1 MSKDRF
7 AELSP
12 REKEI
17 LEQAGF
23 ASGDVQEAAPSTS
36 DSSSTS
42 GSSGDATADASGAV
56 IGRAWDEVLAVL
68 QTELSGPT
76 FNNYLRHIRPLALE
90 GDRYVLEVPSE
101 FVKDWLVRR
110 FAGRIEAT
118 LQQFL
123 GREVLLSFQT
133 AGDAPPSTSG
143 APDEPPAESAPA
155 EMTSASTSSAPEP
168 PQVLA
173 PPSTAPDPNPSAKP
187 ATLPLFDPESLGP
200 GDEKKAVNV
209 PPPPALPLQA
219 PAQHTQ
225 ASQPASQPTTEARG
239 EKGGR
244 GARALRD
251 IGELEDFSS
260 SPLNKKYTFDNF
272 IVGRSNYVSHAAS
285 WAVANAPAKGQYN
298 PLFIYG
304 GVGLGKTH
312 LMQAI
317 GHYINK
323 LRNSPAEIVYV
334 SGENFLYQVVRC
346 IREDR
351 MTAFRR
357 MYRNVDIWLVD
368 DIQYI
373 CNAER
378 TEVEFF
384 HIFNTLYDQGKQIV
398 ICSDKPPKDLQLTE
412 SRLISRF
419 EWGLITYIEPPDLE
433 HRIAILQKRA
443 MAEGVHVEPVVLQF
457 LAEKIRS
464 NIRSLEGSL
473 TRLLA
478 MASLD
483 GRKINLDLASE
494 TVRYYSTIEAEPVKV
509 EVDTIIQVVCEH
521 YSLSVTDILGKKRNK
536 EIVAPRQVAMYLARE
551 MANMSYP
558 DIGRAFSRDYTTVI
572 HSYEKVRADAQKDS
586 NTRATISDIRSR
598 IHARS

>member
-1 MSKDRF
+1 MSNDRY
-7 AELSP
+7 ANLSP
-12 REKEI
+12 REQQI
-17 LEQAGF
+17 LREAGLN
-23 ASGDVQEAAPSTS
+23 SGPPPAEPLPAAPVEVPI
-36 DSSSTS
+36 
-42 GSSGDATADASGAV
+42 ASGASSASDAV
-56 IGRAWDEVLAVL
+56 LSRAWDEVLGVL

-76 FNNYLRHIRPLALE
+76 FNNYLRHIRPIAIQ
-90 GDRYVLEVPSE
+90 GDRYILEVPSE

-123 GREVLLSFQT
+123 GRAVMLSFQT
-133 AGDAPPSTSG
+133 AGEGPAPQ
-143 APDEPPAESAPA
+143 AE
-155 EMTSASTSSAPEP
+155 PEP
-168 PQVLA
+168 AATPEETPEIGVQVLA
-173 PPSTAPDPNPSAKP
+173 PDPIPPVEDKP
-187 ATLPLFDPESLGP
+187 GTLTLFEP
-200 GDEKKAVNV
+200 DEKPEEERKAAKIN
-209 PPPPALPLQA
+209 LPQDSK
-219 PAQHTQ
+219 P
-225 ASQPASQPTTEARG
+225 EG
-239 EKGGR
+239 KGR
-244 GARALRD
+244 GSKSPARD

-317 GHYINK
+317 GHHINK

-443 MAEGVHVEPVVLQF
+443 MAEGINVDPPVLQY

-464 NIRSLEGSL
+464 NIRSLEGAL

-494 TVRYYSTIEAEPVKV
+494 TVRYYSTVEAEPVKV
-509 EVDTIIQVVCEH
+509 EVETIIEVVCEH
-521 YSLSVTDILGKKRNK
+521 FDISAVDVLGKKRNR
-536 EIVAPRQVAMYLARE
+536 EIVAPRQIAMYLARE

-558 DIGRAFSRDYTTVI
+558 DIGRAFARDYTTVI
-572 HSYEKVRADAQKDS
+572 HSYEKVRADVQKDG
-586 NTRATISDIRSR
+586 NTKSTISDIRSK

>member
-1 MSKDRF
+1 MPDAAAQRQPSL
-7 AELSP
+7 ELGFESP
-12 REKEI
+12 VERATEAK
-17 LEQAGF
+17 LY
-23 ASGDVQEAAPSTS
+23 DAAPPENPAPALQSVGI
-36 DSSSTS
+36 DQPVEIMNAAWQEVM
-42 GSSGDATADASGAV
+42 GS
-56 IGRAWDEVLAVL
+56 L

-76 FNNYLRHIRPLALE
+76 YQNYLRHVRPLRLTS
-90 GDRYVLEVPSE
+90 DRLTLSAPSD

-110 FAGRIEAT
+110 FARRIEET
-118 LQQFL
+118 LEQFL
-123 GREVLLSFQT
+123 GRPVILGFQIVPE
-133 AGDAPPSTSG
+133 GQEKKLEIG
-143 APDEPPAESAPA
+143 AESAIPGGNSEIEA
-155 EMTSASTSSAPEP
+155 ASASTFNAFAEPISAPE
-168 PQVLA
+168 
-173 PPSTAPDPNPSAKP
+173 
-187 ATLPLFDPESLGP
+187 
-200 GDEKKAVNV
+200 
-209 PPPPALPLQA
+209 
-219 PAQHTQ
+219 
-225 ASQPASQPTTEARG
+225 
-239 EKGGR
+239 
-244 GARALRD
+244 
-251 IGELEDFSS
+251 IELEKPVAPRKGAKAEAATAKSFEDFEDFS

-272 IVGRSNYVSHAAS
+272 IVGRSNYVSHAAA

-317 GHYINK
+317 GHHINK
-323 LRNSPAEIVYV
+323 VRGNPVEIAYV

-346 IREDR
+346 IREDK

-357 MYRNVDIWLVD
+357 KYRNVDIWLVD

-419 EWGLITYIEPPDLE
+419 EWGLISYVEPPDLE
-433 HRIAILQKRA
+433 HRIAILQRRA
-443 MAEGVHVEPVVLQF
+443 QLENTVVSMEVLTY

-483 GRKINLDLASE
+483 GRKINLDLAAE
-494 TVRYYSTIEAEPVKV
+494 TVRYYSTSEAETVKV
-509 EVDTIIQVVCEH
+509 DVETVIEVVAEH
-521 YSLSVTDILGKKRNK
+521 YKIAVADLLGKKRNK
-536 EIVAPRQVAMYLARE
+536 EIVMPRQVAMYLARE
-551 MANMSYP
+551 MGNMSYP
-558 DIGRAFSRDYTTVI
+558 DIGRAFDRDYTTVI
-572 HSYEKVRADAQKDS
+572 HSYEKVKGELKRDS
-586 NTRATISDIRSR
+586 GLRSAISEIRSR
-598 IHARS
+598 THARS

>member
-1 MSKDRF
+1 MPDVAAARQSTFELDQNLPS
-7 AELSP
+7 ELSSA
-12 REKEI
+12 EA
-17 LEQAGF
+17 LQ
-23 ASGDVQEAAPSTS
+23 GDAAPLGS
-36 DSSSTS
+36 DTP
-42 GSSGDATADASGAV
+42 
-56 IGRAWDEVLAVL
+56 VL
-68 QTELSGPT
+68 QNVSPAESAEVMDAAWLEVMEALQSELSGPT
-76 FNNYLRHIRPLALE
+76 YQNYLRHVRPLRLTAEKLT
-90 GDRYVLEVPSE
+90 LSAPSD

-110 FAGRIEAT
+110 FASRIEAT
-118 LQQFL
+118 LEQFL
-123 GREVLLSFQT
+123 GRPVLLGFQIT
-133 AGDAPPSTSG
+133 AEPGAGGVPLPGTATNGVPAAGGVGKKRG
-143 APDEPPAESAPA
+143 APGADELETAANSPAEALAAQTQYA
-155 EMTSASTSSAPEP
+155 EEAMTAEVSGSRGAPEP
-168 PQVLA
+168 
-173 PPSTAPDPNPSAKP
+173 
-187 ATLPLFDPESLGP
+187 ATH
-200 GDEKKAVNV
+200 
-209 PPPPALPLQA
+209 Q
-219 PAQHTQ
+219 Q
-225 ASQPASQPTTEARG
+225 ASQMERRG
-239 EKGGR
+239 QGAGGLQR
-244 GARALRD
+244 HQMD
-251 IGELEDFSS
+251 EFEDFS

-272 IVGRSNYVSHAAS
+272 IVGRSNYVSHAAA
-285 WAVANAPAKGQYN
+285 WAVACAPAKGQYI

-317 GHYINK
+317 GHHINK
-323 LRNSPAEIVYV
+323 VRGNPVEIAYV

-357 MYRNVDIWLVD
+357 RYRNVDVWLVD

-419 EWGLITYIEPPDLE
+419 EWGLISYVEPPDLE

-443 MAEGVHVEPVVLQF
+443 LADNVNVPTDVLVY

-483 GRKINLDLASE
+483 GRKINLDLAAE
-494 TVRYYSTIEAEPVKV
+494 TVRYYSTAQAEPVKV
-509 EVDTIIQVVCEH
+509 EVGTIIEVVADH
-521 YSLSVTDILGKKRNK
+521 FKIPVSDLLGKKRNK
-536 EIVAPRQVAMYLARE
+536 EIVVPRQIAMFLARE

-558 DIGRAFSRDYTTVI
+558 DIGRAFDRDYTTVI
-572 HSYEKVRADAQKDS
+572 HSFEKVKAEIKKDS
-586 NTRATISDIRSR
+586 SLKTLVSEIRSR
-598 IHARS
+598 AHARG

>member
-1 MSKDRF
+1 MPDAAAQRQPSLELGFESPVERATEANLYPVAPIENEGPALQSVGIDQP
-7 AELSP
+7 AE
-12 REKEI
+12 I
-17 LEQAGF
+17 MDA
-23 ASGDVQEAAPSTS
+23 AWQEVM
-36 DSSSTS
+36 
-42 GSSGDATADASGAV
+42 GS
-56 IGRAWDEVLAVL
+56 L

-76 FNNYLRHIRPLALE
+76 YQNYLRHVRPLRLTSDKLTLSA
-90 GDRYVLEVPSE
+90 PSD

-110 FAGRIEAT
+110 FARRIEET
-118 LQQFL
+118 LEQFL
-123 GREVLLSFQT
+123 GRPVILGFQIVPEG
-133 AGDAPPSTSG
+133 ASA
-143 APDEPPAESAPA
+143 APDATNENSEVKTTGQSIPTPQIVPEVAPIAE
-155 EMTSASTSSAPEP
+155 PEP
-168 PQVLA
+168 QIA
-173 PPSTAPDPNPSAKP
+173 PRRPKSEQGAKS
-187 ATLPLFDPESLGP
+187 F
-200 GDEKKAVNV
+200 
-209 PPPPALPLQA
+209 
-219 PAQHTQ
+219 
-225 ASQPASQPTTEARG
+225 
-239 EKGGR
+239 
-244 GARALRD
+244 
-251 IGELEDFSS
+251 EDFEDFS

-272 IVGRSNYVSHAAS
+272 IVGRSNYVSHAAA

-317 GHYINK
+317 GHHINK
-323 LRNSPAEIVYV
+323 VRGNPVEIAYV

-346 IREDR
+346 IREDK

-357 MYRNVDIWLVD
+357 KYRNVDIWLVD

-419 EWGLITYIEPPDLE
+419 EWGLISYVEPPDLE
-433 HRIAILQKRA
+433 HRIAILQRRA
-443 MAEGVHVEPVVLQF
+443 QLENTVVPMEVLTY

-494 TVRYYSTIEAEPVKV
+494 TVRYYSTAEAETVKIGV
-509 EVDTIIQVVCEH
+509 ETIIEVVAEH
-521 YSLSVTDILGKKRNK
+521 FKIPIGDLLGKKRNK
-536 EIVAPRQVAMYLARE
+536 EIVMPRQVAMFLARE
-551 MANMSYP
+551 MGNMSYP
-558 DIGRAFSRDYTTVI
+558 DIGRAFDRDYTTVI
-572 HSYEKVRADAQKDS
+572 HSFEKVKGELKRDS
-586 NTRATISDIRSR
+586 SLRSAISEIRSR
-598 IHARS
+598 AHARA

>member
-1 MSKDRF
+1 MPDAAAQRQTSLELGFESPLERE
-7 AELSP
+7 AEAKLYAPVAPPADESP
-12 REKEI
+12 APQPALQSVGIDQPAEI
-17 LEQAGF
+17 MA
-23 ASGDVQEAAPSTS
+23 AAWQEVM
-36 DSSSTS
+36 
-42 GSSGDATADASGAV
+42 GS
-56 IGRAWDEVLAVL
+56 L

-76 FNNYLRHIRPLALE
+76 YQNYLRHVRPLRLTSDKLTLSA
-90 GDRYVLEVPSE
+90 PSD

-110 FAGRIEAT
+110 FARRIEET
-118 LQQFL
+118 LEQFL
-123 GREVLLSFQT
+123 GRPVILGFQIVPEGASAET
-133 AGDAPPSTSG
+133 AD
-143 APDEPPAESAPA
+143 
-155 EMTSASTSSAPEP
+155 
-168 PQVLA
+168 
-173 PPSTAPDPNPSAKP
+173 AKP
-187 ATLPLFDPESLGP
+187 QSTVENEVAPQRVAATPGETPDSQAAPRRTPKADAGAKSL
-200 GDEKKAVNV
+200 D
-209 PPPPALPLQA
+209 
-219 PAQHTQ
+219 
-225 ASQPASQPTTEARG
+225 
-239 EKGGR
+239 
-244 GARALRD
+244 D
-251 IGELEDFSS
+251 FEDFS

-272 IVGRSNYVSHAAS
+272 IVGRSNYVSHAAA

-317 GHYINK
+317 GHHINK
-323 LRNSPAEIVYV
+323 VRGNPVEIAYV

-346 IREDR
+346 IREDK

-357 MYRNVDIWLVD
+357 KYRNVDIWLVD

-419 EWGLITYIEPPDLE
+419 EWGLISYVEPPDLE
-433 HRIAILQKRA
+433 HRIAILQRRA
-443 MAEGVHVEPVVLQF
+443 QLENVVVSMEVLTY

-494 TVRYYSTIEAEPVKV
+494 TVRYYSTSEAETVKV
-509 EVDTIIQVVCEH
+509 GVETIIEVVAE
-521 YSLSVTDILGKKRNK
+521 YFKIAVGDLLGKKRNK
-536 EIVAPRQVAMYLARE
+536 EIVMPRQVAMYLARE
-551 MANMSYP
+551 MASMSYP
-558 DIGRAFSRDYTTVI
+558 DIGRAFDRDYTTVI
-572 HSYEKVRADAQKDS
+572 HSYEKVKGELKRDPS
-586 NTRATISDIRSR
+586 LRGTISEVRSR
-598 IHARS
+598 AHARS

>member
-1 MSKDRF
+1 M
-7 AELSP
+7 
-12 REKEI
+12 
-17 LEQAGF
+17 
-23 ASGDVQEAAPSTS
+23 TS
-36 DSSSTS
+36 DSHSSFETAGLTAAS
-42 GSSGDATADASGAV
+42 APIGGSALGDSEPGEVTQA
-56 IGRAWDEVLAVL
+56 AWSEVLDVL
-68 QTELSGPT
+68 QSELSGPT
-76 FNNYLRHIRPLALE
+76 FNNYLRQIRPVALKA
-90 GDRYVLEVPSE
+90 DTLVLSVPSD

-110 FAGRIEAT
+110 FSQRIEET
-118 LQQFL
+118 LEQYL
-123 GREVLLSFQT
+123 GRPMRLSFQT
-133 AGDAPPSTSG
+133 GPAGSLIAPPAQTDPENSTELSHTPEVV
-143 APDEPPAESAPA
+143 AAQLQESEETEPELK
-155 EMTSASTSSAPEP
+155 ASTGLSRFEFERG
-168 PQVLA
+168 
-173 PPSTAPDPNPSAKP
+173 P
-187 ATLPLFDPESLGP
+187 ATGP
-200 GDEKKAVNV
+200 K
-209 PPPPALPLQA
+209 
-219 PAQHTQ
+219 
-225 ASQPASQPTTEARG
+225 PTREMAG
-239 EKGGR
+239 
-244 GARALRD
+244 
-251 IGELEDFSS
+251 LEDFSS
-260 SPLNKKYTFDNF
+260 SPLNRKYTFENF

-317 GHYINK
+317 GHFINSK
-323 LRNSPAEIVYV
+323 RNSPAEIVYV

-398 ICSDKPPKDLQLTE
+398 ICSDKPPKDLELTE

-443 MAEGVHVEPVVLQF
+443 LAEGVHVDPQVLQF

-483 GRKINLDLASE
+483 GRKINIDLAAE
-494 TVRYYSTIEAEPVKV
+494 TVRHYSTAEAEPVKV
-509 EVDTIIQVVCEH
+509 DVETIIEVVSEF
-521 YSLSVTDILGKKRNK
+521 YKMPTKDILGKKRNK
-536 EIVAPRQVAMYLARE
+536 EIVTPRQVAMYLARE
-551 MANMSYP
+551 MGSMSYP
-558 DIGRAFSRDYTTVI
+558 DIGRAFGRDYTTVI
-572 HSYEKVRADAQKDS
+572 HSYEKIKSELKRDS
-586 NTRATISDIRSR
+586 SLKSTISEIRSKA
-598 IHARS
+598 HARS

>member
-1 MSKDRF
+1 MPDVSALRQQII
-7 AELSP
+7 ET
-12 REKEI
+12 
-17 LEQAGF
+17 EQDLDATQRNLL
-23 ASGDVQEAAPSTS
+23 DQL
-36 DSSSTS
+36 
-42 GSSGDATADASGAV
+42 DATAAEPSPAAPLLRNVSPSEPAEVMDA
-56 IGRAWDEVLAVL
+56 AWLEVMENL
-68 QTELSGPT
+68 QTDLSGPT
-76 FNNYLRHIRPLALE
+76 YQNYLCHVRPLRLTADQLT
-90 GDRYVLEVPSE
+90 LSAPSD

-110 FAGRIEAT
+110 FARRIEET
-118 LQQFL
+118 LEQFL
-123 GREVLLSFQT
+123 GRPVALAFQITSENGTPSNLVGQT
-133 AGDAPPSTSG
+133 ASANGPAGIATAPPNEAGTVSRS
-143 APDEPPAESAPA
+143 AESRLDRVSPEGTQPSSPQGQAAPGRLLRH
-155 EMTSASTSSAPEP
+155 
-168 PQVLA
+168 QL
-173 PPSTAPDPNPSAKP
+173 
-187 ATLPLFDPESLGP
+187 
-200 GDEKKAVNV
+200 DEF
-209 PPPPALPLQA
+209 
-219 PAQHTQ
+219 
-225 ASQPASQPTTEARG
+225 
-239 EKGGR
+239 
-244 GARALRD
+244 
-251 IGELEDFSS
+251 EDFS

-272 IVGRSNYVSHAAS
+272 IVGRSNYVSHAAA

-317 GHYINK
+317 GHHINK
-323 LRNSPAEIVYV
+323 VRGNPVEIAYV

-357 MYRNVDIWLVD
+357 RYRNVDIWLVD

-419 EWGLITYIEPPDLE
+419 EWGLISYVEPPDLE

-443 MAEGVHVEPVVLQF
+443 LAERVHVPSDVLVY

-483 GRKINLDLASE
+483 GRKINLDLAAE
-494 TVRYYSTIEAEPVKV
+494 TVRYYSTAAAEPVKV
-509 EVDTIIQVVCEH
+509 DVKSIIDVVADH
-521 YSLSVTDILGKKRNK
+521 FKIPVTDLLGKKRNK
-536 EIVAPRQVAMYLARE
+536 EIVVPRQIAMFLARE
-551 MANMSYP
+551 MGGMSYP
-558 DIGRAFSRDYTTVI
+558 DIGRAFDRDYTTVI
-572 HSYEKVRADAQKDS
+572 HSFEKVKAEIKKDAALKTLVS
-586 NTRATISDIRSR
+586 EIRSR
-598 IHARS
+598 THARS

>member
-1 MSKDRF
+1 MKSPERHSF
-7 AELSP
+7 AN
-12 REKEI
+12 
-17 LEQAGF
+17 
-23 ASGDVQEAAPSTS
+23 
-36 DSSSTS
+36 
-42 GSSGDATADASGAV
+42 ATADAQLLA
-56 IGRAWDEVLAVL
+56 RAWDEVLGVL

-76 FNNYLRHIRPLALE
+76 FNNYLRHIRPIALQ

-110 FAGRIEAT
+110 FSGRIEST
-118 LQQFL
+118 LEQFL
-123 GREVLLSFQT
+123 GRSIVLAFQT
-133 AGDAPPSTSG
+133 GSQAPENANEPPSETNEAIAPGEIG
-143 APDEPPAESAPA
+143 ASLIPAEETEIASPHEAEIAPR
-155 EMTSASTSSAPEP
+155 
-168 PQVLA
+168 
-173 PPSTAPDPNPSAKP
+173 PSTLS
-187 ATLPLFDPESLGP
+187 LFEGEGTPEEKRSL
-200 GDEKKAVNV
+200 
-209 PPPPALPLQA
+209 
-219 PAQHTQ
+219 
-225 ASQPASQPTTEARG
+225 RG
-239 EKGGR
+239 ESRAGGGGESGPSGR
-244 GARALRD
+244 GRARAVRD
-251 IGELEDFSS
+251 VSDLEDFSS

-317 GHYINK
+317 GHHIN
-323 LRNSPAEIVYV
+323 LQRQSPAEIVYV

-443 MAEGVHVEPVVLQF
+443 MAEGVHVEPSVLQF

-483 GRKINLDLASE
+483 GRKINLDLAAE
-494 TVRYYSTIEAEPVKV
+494 TVRYYSTMESEPVKV
-509 EVDTIIQVVCEH
+509 EVDTIIQVVGEH
-521 YSLSVTDILGKKRNK
+521 FTVPVSDILGKKRNK
-536 EIVAPRQVAMYLARE
+536 EIVTPRQIAMYLARE
-551 MANMSYP
+551 MASMSYP
-558 DIGRAFSRDYTTVI
+558 DIGRAFARDYTTVI
-572 HSYEKVRADAQKDS
+572 HSYEKIKAEIKRDPTLK
-586 NTRATISDIRSR
+586 NTISDIRSKT
-598 IHARS
+598 HARSS

>member
-1 MSKDRF
+1 MERKVVS
-7 AELSP
+7 
-12 REKEI
+12 
-17 LEQAGF
+17 
-23 ASGDVQEAAPSTS
+23 PSTHDEHP
-36 DSSSTS
+36 DS
-42 GSSGDATADASGAV
+42 AV
-56 IGRAWDEVLAVL
+56 LRAAWDEVLTVL
-68 QTELSGPT
+68 QAELSGPT
-76 FNNYLRHIRPLALE
+76 FNNYLRHIKPIALV
-90 GDRYVLEVPSE
+90 GDRFVLAVPSE

-110 FAGRIEAT
+110 FARRIEET

-123 GREVLLSFQT
+123 GRPITLGFQT
-133 AGDAPPSTSG
+133 AGGSFDRNVEPIGSNSYNESPEQIAERTQQLEAEARSPIPA
-143 APDEPPAESAPA
+143 APDNAHSTGSLFGTNSLFTATAEEKIAADEAQSTLKADSTTPKENSNA
-155 EMTSASTSSAPEP
+155 E
-168 PQVLA
+168 
-173 PPSTAPDPNPSAKP
+173 APDSNTQSTLDTPAVATQPSMRA
-187 ATLPLFDPESLGP
+187 P
-200 GDEKKAVNV
+200 GN
-209 PPPPALPLQA
+209 
-219 PAQHTQ
+219 
-225 ASQPASQPTTEARG
+225 SG
-239 EKGGR
+239 GMGGKGS
-244 GARALRD
+244 ARALRD
-251 IGELEDFSS
+251 VGDLEDFSS

-285 WAVANAPAKGQYN
+285 WAVANAPARGQYN

-317 GHYINK
+317 GHHINAQ
-323 LRNSPAEIVYV
+323 RSNPAEIVYV

-419 EWGLITYIEPPDLE
+419 EWGLISYIEPPDLE

-443 MAEGVHVEPVVLQF
+443 MAEGVHVEPAVLQY

-464 NIRSLEGSL
+464 NIRSLEGAL

-494 TVRYYSTIEAEPVKV
+494 TVRYYSTAEAEPVKV
-509 EVDTIIQVVCEH
+509 EVDTIIQVVSEH
-521 YSLSVTDILGKKRNK
+521 YTIPVSDILGKKRNK
-536 EIVAPRQVAMYLARE
+536 EVVGPRQVAMYLARE
-551 MANMSYP
+551 MAGMSYP
-558 DIGRAFSRDYTTVI
+558 DIGRAFARDYTTVI
-572 HSYEKVRADAQKDS
+572 HSYEKVRGEIKRDS
-586 NTRATISDIRSR
+586 NLKNTISDIRSR
-598 IHARS
+598 AHARS

>member
-1 MSKDRF
+1 MLAFQTGS
-7 AELSP
+7 
-12 REKEI
+12 
-17 LEQAGF
+17 QAPENDH
-23 ASGDVQEAAPSTS
+23 SEATSETEAMHAWRNWARRNRRVTHSRRRRNQRWAPSKAES
-36 DSSSTS
+36 VPLPSTLS
-42 GSSGDATADASGAV
+42 LFAGEGTADEKRSLRGESRAGGGGTMTDNPR
-56 IGRAWDEVLAVL
+56 GRARAVRD
-68 QTELSGPT
+68 LS
-76 FNNYLRHIRPLALE
+76 
-90 GDRYVLEVPSE
+90 D
-101 FVKDWLVRR
+101 
-110 FAGRIEAT
+110 
-118 LQQFL
+118 
-123 GREVLLSFQT
+123 
-133 AGDAPPSTSG
+133 
-143 APDEPPAESAPA
+143 
-155 EMTSASTSSAPEP
+155 
-168 PQVLA
+168 
-173 PPSTAPDPNPSAKP
+173 
-187 ATLPLFDPESLGP
+187 
-200 GDEKKAVNV
+200 
-209 PPPPALPLQA
+209 
-219 PAQHTQ
+219 
-225 ASQPASQPTTEARG
+225 
-239 EKGGR
+239 
-244 GARALRD
+244 
-251 IGELEDFSS
+251 LEDFSS

-317 GHYINK
+317 GHHINMQ
-323 LRNSPAEIVYV
+323 RQSPAEIVYV

-443 MAEGVHVEPVVLQF
+443 MAEGVHVEPAVLQF

-483 GRKINLDLASE
+483 GRKINLDLAAE
-494 TVRYYSTIEAEPVKV
+494 TVRYYSTMESEPVKV
-509 EVDTIIQVVCEH
+509 EVDTIIQVVGEH
-521 YSLSVTDILGKKRNK
+521 FTVPVSDILGKKRNK
-536 EIVAPRQVAMYLARE
+536 EIVTPRQIAMYLARE
-551 MANMSYP
+551 MASHEL
-558 DIGRAFSRDYTTVI
+558 SRY
-572 HSYEKVRADAQKDS
+572 
-586 NTRATISDIRSR
+586 RSR
-598 IHARS
+598 LCARLHNGDSFLRKNQSRNQTRPDAEKHHLRYSLQSARALFISKSKLSKSGLQVLAARFWLHSLCFYKHYAERQNHQ

>member
-1 MSKDRF
+1 MPDAAAQRQTSLELGFESALERE
-7 AELSP
+7 AEAKLYAP
-12 REKEI
+12 IAPVADEI
-17 LEQAGF
+17 PALQSVGIDQPAEIMDA
-23 ASGDVQEAAPSTS
+23 AWQEVM
-36 DSSSTS
+36 
-42 GSSGDATADASGAV
+42 GS
-56 IGRAWDEVLAVL
+56 L

-76 FNNYLRHIRPLALE
+76 YQNYLRHVRPLRLTTDKLTLSA
-90 GDRYVLEVPSE
+90 PSD

-110 FAGRIEAT
+110 FARRIEET
-118 LQQFL
+118 LEQFL
-123 GREVLLSFQT
+123 GRSVILGFQIV
-133 AGDAPPSTSG
+133 PEG
-143 APDEPPAESAPA
+143 AAQENTNSESADTEIETESRSENEVAPQKMKA
-155 EMTSASTSSAPEP
+155 NASEASDSPRRATKNEA
-168 PQVLA
+168 
-173 PPSTAPDPNPSAKP
+173 NAKS
-187 ATLPLFDPESLGP
+187 F
-200 GDEKKAVNV
+200 
-209 PPPPALPLQA
+209 
-219 PAQHTQ
+219 
-225 ASQPASQPTTEARG
+225 
-239 EKGGR
+239 
-244 GARALRD
+244 
-251 IGELEDFSS
+251 EDFEDFS

-272 IVGRSNYVSHAAS
+272 IVGRSNYVSHAAA

-317 GHYINK
+317 GHHINK
-323 LRNSPAEIVYV
+323 VRGNPVEIAYV

-346 IREDR
+346 IREDK

-357 MYRNVDIWLVD
+357 KYRNVDIWLVD

-419 EWGLITYIEPPDLE
+419 EWGLISYVEPPDLE
-433 HRIAILQKRA
+433 HRIAILQRRA
-443 MAEGVHVEPVVLQF
+443 QLENVVVSMEVLTY

-494 TVRYYSTIEAEPVKV
+494 TVRYYSTSEAETVKV
-509 EVDTIIQVVCEH
+509 GVETIIEVVAE
-521 YSLSVTDILGKKRNK
+521 YFKIAVGDLLGKKRNK
-536 EIVAPRQVAMYLARE
+536 EIVMPRQVAMYLARE
-551 MANMSYP
+551 MGNMSYP
-558 DIGRAFSRDYTTVI
+558 DIGRAFDRDYTTVI
-572 HSYEKVRADAQKDS
+572 HSYEKVKGELKRDS
-586 NTRATISDIRSR
+586 SLRGTISEVRSR
-598 IHARS
+598 SHARS

>member
-1 MSKDRF
+1 MPDAAAARQPNTEYQFESP
-7 AELSP
+7 AE
-12 REKEI
+12 RAAE
-17 LEQAGF
+17 
-23 ASGDVQEAAPSTS
+23 ASLYAS
-36 DSSSTS
+36 DE
-42 GSSGDATADASGAV
+42 TADQGYGDSGTVLQDVALAEPPEV
-56 IGRAWDEVLAVL
+56 MDAAWQEVLGAL

-76 FNNYLRHIRPLALE
+76 FQNYLRHVRPLRLTN
-90 GDRYVLEVPSE
+90 DKLVLTAPSD
-101 FVKDWLVRR
+101 FIKDWLVRR
-110 FAGRIEAT
+110 FARRIEET
-118 LQQFL
+118 LEQFL
-123 GREVLLSFQT
+123 GRPVLLSFQI
-133 AGDAPPSTSG
+133 
-143 APDEPPAESAPA
+143 
-155 EMTSASTSSAPEP
+155 TSADSAEA
-168 PQVLA
+168 LA
-173 PPSTAPDPNPSAKP
+173 PPTGEPTEPAAPVQPSA
-187 ATLPLFDPESLGP
+187 A
-200 GDEKKAVNV
+200 
-209 PPPPALPLQA
+209 PPAPA
-219 PAQHTQ
+219 PSPSPVV
-225 ASQPASQPTTEARG
+225 ASMAPSPRSRG
-239 EKGGR
+239 IAAGG
-244 GARALRD
+244 D
-251 IGELEDFSS
+251 DFEDFSS
-260 SPLNKKYTFDNF
+260 PLNRKYTFENF
-272 IVGRSNYVSHAAS
+272 IVGRSNYVSHAAA

-317 GHYINK
+317 GHHINK
-323 LRNSPAEIVYV
+323 VRGNPIEIAYV

-357 MYRNVDIWLVD
+357 RYRNVDIWLVD

-419 EWGLITYIEPPDLE
+419 EWGLISYVEAPDLE

-443 MAEGVHVEPVVLQF
+443 QMENVNVPSDVLVF

-483 GRKINLDLASE
+483 GRKINLDLAAE
-494 TVRYYSTIEAEPVKV
+494 TVRYYSTAEAEPVKV
-509 EVDTIIQVVCEH
+509 SVQTIIDVVADH
-521 YSLSVTDILGKKRNK
+521 LRIPVADLLGKKRNK
-536 EIVAPRQVAMYLARE
+536 EIVVPRQIAMYLARE
-551 MANMSYP
+551 MAGMSYP
-558 DIGRAFSRDYTTVI
+558 DIGRAFDRDYTTVI
-572 HSYEKVRADAQKDS
+572 HSYEKIKSELKKDANLK
-586 NTRATISDIRSR
+586 NLISEIRSR
-598 IHARS
+598 AHARG

>member
-1 MSKDRF
+1 MDFFPSNPNSAHIFSD
-7 AELSP
+7 E
-12 REKEI
+12 
-17 LEQAGF
+17 
-23 ASGDVQEAAPSTS
+23 DAAPDNAR
-36 DSSSTS
+36 DSARLSSTS
-42 GSSGDATADASGAV
+42 KESGEVMQA
-56 IGRAWDEVLAVL
+56 AWTEVMDVL
-68 QTELSGPT
+68 QAELSGPT
-76 FNNYLRHIRPLALE
+76 FNNYLRHIKPICLDAESLT
-90 GDRYVLEVPSE
+90 LSVPSD

-110 FAGRIEAT
+110 FARRIEQT
-118 LQQFL
+118 LEQFL
-123 GREVLLSFQT
+123 GRPIALRFQT
-133 AGDAPPSTSG
+133 AGTAPIEPVENAETSLEISSEPERAAALLQEEEAQQEAQYNTFTQAETVKFPSSR
-143 APDEPPAESAPA
+143 A
-155 EMTSASTSSAPEP
+155 TSSTRSSNNRETRDEAAAASGKAARD
-168 PQVLA
+168 LA
-173 PPSTAPDPNPSAKP
+173 
-187 ATLPLFDPESLGP
+187 G
-200 GDEKKAVNV
+200 
-209 PPPPALPLQA
+209 
-219 PAQHTQ
+219 
-225 ASQPASQPTTEARG
+225 
-239 EKGGR
+239 
-244 GARALRD
+244 
-251 IGELEDFSS
+251 LEDFSS

-272 IVGRSNYVSHAAS
+272 IVGRSNYVSHAAA

-317 GHYINK
+317 GHHINK
-323 LRNSPAEIVYV
+323 NRNSPAEIVYV

-398 ICSDKPPKDLQLTE
+398 ICSDKPPKDLELTE
-412 SRLISRF
+412 GRLISRF
-419 EWGLITYIEPPDLE
+419 EWGLISYIEAPDLE

-443 MAEGVHVEPVVLQF
+443 QMEGVNVDPQVLQF

-483 GRKINLDLASE
+483 GRKINLDLAAE
-494 TVRYYSTIEAEPVKV
+494 TVRHYSTAEAEPVKLDV
-509 EVDTIIQVVCEH
+509 ETIIQVVAEH
-521 YSLSVTDILGKKRNK
+521 FKMKEADILGKKRNK
-536 EIVAPRQVAMYLARE
+536 EIVAPRQIAMYLARE
-551 MANMSYP
+551 MGSMSYP
-558 DIGRAFSRDYTTVI
+558 DIGRAFARDYTTVI
-572 HSYEKVRADAQKDS
+572 HSYEKIKAEIKKDTVLKNLVDRKS
-586 NTRATISDIRSR
+586 TRLNSSHSTLSR
-598 IHARS
+598 MPSSA

>member
-1 MSKDRF
+1 MSKGLQNDGQG
-7 AELSP
+7 E
-12 REKEI
+12 
-17 LEQAGF
+17 
-23 ASGDVQEAAPSTS
+23 EAARREPL
-36 DSSSTS
+36 DMMQ
-42 GSSGDATADASGAV
+42 A
-56 IGRAWDEVLAVL
+56 AWTEVLDVL
-68 QTELSGPT
+68 QAELSGPT
-76 FNNYLRHIRPLALE
+76 FNNYLRHIQPISLDE
-90 GDRYVLEVPSE
+90 DRFTLEVPSD

-110 FAGRIEAT
+110 FAGRIEET
-118 LQQFL
+118 LEHFL
-123 GREVLLSFQT
+123 GRRIALAF
-133 AGDAPPSTSG
+133 
-143 APDEPPAESAPA
+143 
-155 EMTSASTSSAPEP
+155 TSSSNSVGLLDDTASPLPSDTAKTTPE
-168 PQVLA
+168 LNS
-173 PPSTAPDPNPSAKP
+173 STEQRVA
-187 ATLPLFDPESLGP
+187 E
-200 GDEKKAVNV
+200 
-209 PPPPALPLQA
+209 LQA
-219 PAQHTQ
+219 DLQAEAAQANAHQTQ
-225 ASQPASQPTTEARG
+225 AEIDRNALLNAPFS
-239 EKGGR
+239 R
-244 GARALRD
+244 GAMQGPNSNATRPVARD
-251 IGELEDFSS
+251 VAGLEDFSS
-260 SPLNKKYTFDNF
+260 SPLNRKYTFANF
-272 IVGRSNYVSHAAS
+272 IVGRSNYISHAAA
-285 WAVANAPAKGQYN
+285 WNVANAPAKGQYN

-317 GHYINK
+317 GHYINNN
-323 LRNSPAEIVYV
+323 RSSPAEIVYV

-443 MAEGVHVEPVVLQF
+443 QAEGVQVDPAVLQF

-483 GRKINLDLASE
+483 GRKINLDLAAE
-494 TVRYYSTIEAEPVKV
+494 TVRYYSTSEAEPLKV
-509 EVDTIIQVVCEH
+509 DVETIIQVVSDH
-521 YSLSVTDILGKKRNK
+521 FKMPVRDILGKKRNK
-536 EIVAPRQVAMYLARE
+536 EIVLPRQIAMYLARE
-551 MANMSYP
+551 IGGMSYP
-558 DIGRAFSRDYTTVI
+558 DIGRAFARDYTTVI
-572 HSYEKVRADAQKDS
+572 HSYEKIKSELKKDS
-586 NTRATISDIRSR
+586 RLKHDISEIRSK
-598 IHARS
+598 IHARA